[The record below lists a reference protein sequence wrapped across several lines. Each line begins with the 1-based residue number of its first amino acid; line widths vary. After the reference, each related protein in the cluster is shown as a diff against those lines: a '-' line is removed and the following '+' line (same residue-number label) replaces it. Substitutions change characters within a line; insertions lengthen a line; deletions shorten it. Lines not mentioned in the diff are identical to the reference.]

1 MSSGY
6 DVIATD
12 GGSPGYRCVGAPTKG
27 GLHAALVEREL
38 AGGECAALKA
48 KEGSTVHTI
57 VKAAAVQISRRC
69 TAGRGPSGRS

>member
-6 DVIATD
+6 DAIATD

-38 AGGECAALKA
+38 AGGECAAPKA
-48 KEGSTVHTI
+48 
-57 VKAAAVQISRRC
+57 
-69 TAGRGPSGRS
+69 